1 MRSLYRYKQGVMTFM
16 ARSGYNWHSWYTEVH
31 AIRTWYR
38 ENMES
43 KLESLLKGEPLVL
56 KHKAEFTET
65 PNLRPLR
72 LNERIIREPST
83 AAMLASHINVGLR
96 CVHLC

>member
-1 MRSLYRYKQGVMTFM
+1 MQPYP
-16 ARSGYNWHSWYTEVH
+16 EVH

-72 LNERIIREPST
+72 LNEVWAVQVRIQS
-83 AAMLASHINVGLR
+83 S
-96 CVHLC
+96 